1 MKSVKF
7 EELLGK
13 TIVSI
18 EGMER
23 DSKQINFT
31 CSDGSRYKMYHEQD
45 CCESVYVEDVAGDVK
60 DILDSPITMAEESS
74 NHEFVGEYADSI
86 TWTFYKLATV
96 KGYVTIR
103 WLGSSNGYYSESVDF
118 SKLSTKDDWSS
129 DYWHSYEEDDDE
141 GN

>member
-7 EELLGK
+7 EDLLGK

-31 CSDGSRYKMYHEQD
+31 CSDGSRYEMYHEQD
-45 CCESVYVEDVAGDVK
+45 CCEVVSVEDVAGDVK

-74 NHEFVGEYADSI
+74 NHTTDDEYGESN

-103 WLGSSNGYYSESVDF
+103 WLGSSDGYYSESVEF
-118 SKLSTKDDWSS
+118 FELSTKDDWSS
-129 DYWHSYEEDDDE
+129 Y
-141 GN
+141 